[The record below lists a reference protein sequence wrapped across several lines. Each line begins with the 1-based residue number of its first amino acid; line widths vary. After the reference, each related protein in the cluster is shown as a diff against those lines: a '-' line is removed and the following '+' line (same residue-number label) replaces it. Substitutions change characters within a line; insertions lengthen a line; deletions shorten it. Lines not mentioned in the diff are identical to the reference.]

1 MAIRSKDPKYIA
13 VMAISSVFIL
23 AVGALIRPQPENA
36 DTVSIRT
43 PSEIVRLE
51 RLTQRRSV
59 EDFAEYFA
67 YAAGLVEDSVLLLGA
82 SGRTG
87 LIWESDSVL
96 TAAGREPFP
105 AVDRT
110 VLGGDALDLAA
121 AIAGPHLPYVLL
133 RTPVDA
139 LPSPRVPA
147 RLYAPGS
154 WLVAVWRTPEGS
166 MRYAAGHLLG
176 IAERSCSGIDVTEVL
191 TNFNASMLNPGSGLF
206 DLDGNLVAV
215 ALACEGE
222 TIAVDADALA
232 AAVRPD
238 DSLEAR
244 LVKRYG
250 MRVDTA
256 ARSEAA
262 YFQRPG
268 GVIVREM
275 WSDYGAY
282 RAGLLPGDF
291 ILSIDGQGVATVA
304 DLERL
309 TLPVSAEMFEL
320 DIWRAGRRLQ
330 LPLPARHAPAA
341 ASSPHGFVGREDGLP
356 IVRTDNGSLAARVGA
371 RAGDRLIA
379 VNQTRPQSFADVD
392 RAFRQAQGRPVHLVF
407 ERHGRLWGAQ
417 AEQP

>member
-1 MAIRSKDPKYIA
+1 MAIGSRDPKYVAIMA
-13 VMAISSVFIL
+13 VSSALIL
-23 AVGALIRPQPENA
+23 AIGVLVRPRPENA
-36 DTVSIRT
+36 DAVSLRT

-67 YAAGLVEDSVLLLGA
+67 YAAGLVEDSVLLLGS
-82 SGRTG
+82 SGHTG

-96 TAAGREPFP
+96 TAAGRGPFP
-105 AVDRT
+105 AADRT
-110 VLGGDALDLAA
+110 VLGGDELELAA
-121 AIAGPHLPYVLL
+121 EIAGPHLPYVLL
-133 RTPVDA
+133 RTPVEA
-139 LPSPRVPA
+139 IPGPRVPA

-166 MRYAAGHLLG
+166 MRYAEGHLLG
-176 IAERSCSGIDVTEVL
+176 IAERSCGGLDVTEAL
-191 TNFNASMLNPGSGLF
+191 TNFNARILNPGSGLF

-238 DSLEAR
+238 NSLEER
-244 LVKRYG
+244 LVKRHG
-250 MRVDTA
+250 MRVDRA
-256 ARSEAA
+256 ARDEAA
-262 YFQRPG
+262 YFGREG
-268 GVIVREM
+268 GVIVRET

-291 ILSIDGQGVATVA
+291 ILAVDGQEVETVA

-309 TLPVSAEMFEL
+309 ALPVSAEMFEL
-320 DIWRAGRRLQ
+320 DVWRGGGRRKFS
-330 LPLPARHAPAA
+330 LPARPARAA
-341 ASSPHGFVGREDGLP
+341 AASPHGFVGREDGLP
-356 IVRTDNGSLAARVGA
+356 ILRTDNDSPAARAGA

-379 VNQTRPQSFADVD
+379 VNQTRPKSFADVE
-392 RAFRQAQGRPVHLVF
+392 RAFRQAKGRPTHLVF
-407 ERHGRLWGAQ
+407 ERHGRLWGAT
-417 AEQP
+417 AEQR